1 MRSVNKN
8 DIESLYFV
16 TKVDSANIEN
26 TLLANRNVIFFE
38 LYEKSKMF
46 TYKRKHMIICDTLK
60 DRSFEMNDDFDLHL
74 TGDKNKEKLIEKWV
88 NTDKYYILPERVDKE
103 HPDGSLDLAKAI
115 DFYNSK
121 DLDVY
126 IDSLRK
132 SYYKSYHENYYR
144 TNPQDKP
151 NIPYVSKIRKD
162 YKF

>member
-1 MRSVNKN
+1 
-8 DIESLYFV
+8 
-16 TKVDSANIEN
+16 
-26 TLLANRNVIFFE
+26 
-38 LYEKSKMF
+38 
-46 TYKRKHMIICDTLK
+46 
-60 DRSFEMNDDFDLHL
+60 MNDDFDLHL

-88 NTDKYYILPERVDKE
+88 NTDKYYTLPERVDKE